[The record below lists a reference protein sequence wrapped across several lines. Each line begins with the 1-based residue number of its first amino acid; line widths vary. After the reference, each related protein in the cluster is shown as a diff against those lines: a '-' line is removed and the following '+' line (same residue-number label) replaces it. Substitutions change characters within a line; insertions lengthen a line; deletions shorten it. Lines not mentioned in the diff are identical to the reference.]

1 MVWFLPFCRSGG
13 MADAADSKS
22 AGSNVVWVQVPSPA
36 WREKGSTKWLIP
48 FSWCRRRLE
57 HHVFKVS
64 FDIFDVSVG
73 RFDRKRSTGPFS
85 MSNPISCLCSVGA
98 NRGPQDLV
106 RLISCLMR
114 SALMQNSLRSFNFL
128 KAKHEKSGSK
138 ATAINLN
145 YVVLSIRLKLSL
157 I

>member
-1 MVWFLPFCRSGG
+1 M
-13 MADAADSKS
+13 
-22 AGSNVVWVQVPSPA
+22 
-36 WREKGSTKWLIP
+36 
-48 FSWCRRRLE
+48 
-57 HHVFKVS
+57 FKVS

-73 RFDRKRSTGPFS
+73 RFDRKKVHRTFFYLEPHLLLELGRRKPRSTGPQRPISCLSSVGSTEKRSTGPFS
-85 MSNPISCLCSVGA
+85 MSNPISCLMSSVGA

-114 SALMQNSLRSFNFL
+114 SALMQNSLRSFYFL

>member
-1 MVWFLPFCRSGG
+1 M
-13 MADAADSKS
+13 
-22 AGSNVVWVQVPSPA
+22 
-36 WREKGSTKWLIP
+36 
-48 FSWCRRRLE
+48 
-57 HHVFKVS
+57 FKVS

-73 RFDRKRSTGPFS
+73 RFDRKKVHRTFFYLEPHLLLELSRRKPRSTGPRAPHLLLEFGRFDRKKVHRTFFYVEPHLLLDELGRRKPRS
-85 MSNPISCLCSVGA
+85 T
-98 NRGPQDLV
+98 GPQ
-106 RLISCLMR
+106 RLIACLMR
-114 SALMQNSLRSFNFL
+114 SALMQNSLRSFYFL